1 MVTGVPELSN
11 GEGAVQLTVAVS
23 DPCLGETVISAGHV
37 NMGAF
42 VSRKE

>member
-11 GEGAVQLTVAVS
+11 VDGAVQLTVAVS

-37 NMGAF
+37 NVGAF
-42 VSRKE
+42 VSGKK